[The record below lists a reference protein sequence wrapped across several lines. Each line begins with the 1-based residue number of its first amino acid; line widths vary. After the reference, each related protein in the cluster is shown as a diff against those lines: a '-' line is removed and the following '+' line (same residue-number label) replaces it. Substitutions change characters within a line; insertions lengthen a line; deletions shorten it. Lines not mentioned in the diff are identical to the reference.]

1 MQEMSAPESTSA
13 EESTTLR
20 VFDGVI
26 SCIGILIDF
35 GDEETRTGE
44 MVVVDHCRGTL
55 GNIRSM
61 ASARGDV

>member
-1 MQEMSAPESTSA
+1 MQEMLAPESTSA

-26 SCIGILIDF
+26 SCTGILIDF

-44 MVVVDHCRGTL
+44 MVIVDCH
-55 GNIRSM
+55 
-61 ASARGDV
+61 